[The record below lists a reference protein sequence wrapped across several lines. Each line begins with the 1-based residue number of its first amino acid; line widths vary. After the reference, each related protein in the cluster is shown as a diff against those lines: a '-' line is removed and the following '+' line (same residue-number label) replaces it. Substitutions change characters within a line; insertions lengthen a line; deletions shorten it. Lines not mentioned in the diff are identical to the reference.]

1 VVRQFHFITLFGY
14 LSLTTLLGKK
24 RSADEADV
32 ATREDGAKRREN
44 TGSTKKR
51 ERCTQSTRF
60 KFAWTT
66 LTGRGP
72 VATQAGAIPASDFKA
87 HAVQL
92 HVIMTHTPLLP
103 ETRTARL
110 QLLSTTQTYS
120 ARLRYNFARS
130 RRGATGGRVA
140 SASLSISSTPQAARK
155 EGSGDVNV
163 RVLDMVELSPHT

>member
-1 VVRQFHFITLFGY
+1 MAG
-14 LSLTTLLGKK
+14 GKK

-72 VATQAGAIPASDFKA
+72 VATQAGAIPASDSKA
-87 HAVQL
+87 RTVPL
-92 HVIMTHTPLLP
+92 HVVV
-103 ETRTARL
+103 TRTPPAARDE
-110 QLLSTTQTYS
+110 
-120 ARLRYNFARS
+120 N
-130 RRGATGGRVA
+130 
-140 SASLSISSTPQAARK
+140 SASPALVDDTDLLGALA
-155 EGSGDVNV
+155 
-163 RVLDMVELSPHT
+163 L